1 MSGKSVR
8 NSLAGG
14 IALLA
19 LTAGAGVADVRDV
32 VERQI
37 LPGFAGFDSAAQS
50 LAKAA
55 TADCSA
61 QNLQAPWNAAFDAWL
76 KVQHYHIGPS
86 EAGGRALTIAYWPD
100 PKNLGARQMAA
111 MLKAQDPAIA
121 TPEGMAQVSIAARG
135 LYGIERILYG
145 ETYAQGDYACDLV
158 RAMSAD
164 LAATSAGLSQDWVAY
179 APELLTAGEAGNTT
193 YHSVS
198 EARQALFTQLLVGIE
213 FNEGTRLGR
222 PLGSFDAPHPERAE
236 ALLAHRA
243 QRNLTLS
250 TAALG
255 ELAQDLAETEAQ
267 PDAAPDVVPVTRAAF
282 ERVATLLEKLDDP
295 DFAGVADPSGR
306 LKIEILQQA
315 VIAAGDA
322 AEAEIGKAFGV
333 SAGFNSADGD

>member
-19 LTAGAGVADVRDV
+19 LTAGAGFADVRDV

-37 LPGFAGFDSAAQS
+37 LPGFAAFDSAAQS

-135 LYGIERILYG
+135 LYGI
-145 ETYAQGDYACDLV
+145 D
-158 RAMSAD
+158 
-164 LAATSAGLSQDWVAY
+164 
-179 APELLTAGEAGNTT
+179 
-193 YHSVS
+193 
-198 EARQALFTQLLVGIE
+198 
-213 FNEGTRLGR
+213 
-222 PLGSFDAPHPERAE
+222 GS
-236 ALLAHRA
+236 
-243 QRNLTLS
+243 S
-250 TAALG
+250 TAMPMRRAIT
-255 ELAQDLAETEAQ
+255 LAIWC
-267 PDAAPDVVPVTRAAF
+267 
-282 ERVATLLEKLDDP
+282 
-295 DFAGVADPSGR
+295 GR
-306 LKIEILQQA
+306 
-315 VIAAGDA
+315 
-322 AEAEIGKAFGV
+322 
-333 SAGFNSADGD
+333 

>member
-1 MSGKSVR
+1 
-8 NSLAGG
+8 
-14 IALLA
+14 
-19 LTAGAGVADVRDV
+19 
-32 VERQI
+32 
-37 LPGFAGFDSAAQS
+37 
-50 LAKAA
+50 
-55 TADCSA
+55 
-61 QNLQAPWNAAFDAWL
+61 
-76 KVQHYHIGPS
+76 
-86 EAGGRALTIAYWPD
+86 
-100 PKNLGARQMAA
+100 
-111 MLKAQDPAIA
+111 
-121 TPEGMAQVSIAARG
+121 
-135 LYGIERILYG
+135 
-145 ETYAQGDYACDLV
+145 
-158 RAMSAD
+158 MSAD
-164 LAATSAGLSQDWVAY
+164 LAATSAGLSRDWVAY

-315 VIAAGDA
+315 VIAVGDA